1 MLGIE
6 LGANDGATLGIALGV
21 EDGVMLGADGDA
33 VGECDGTLV
42 GVYV

>member
-6 LGANDGATLGIALGV
+6 LGANDGAALGIALGV
-21 EDGVMLGADGDA
+21 EDGVMLGADGDT
-33 VGECDGTLV
+33 VGERDGTLV